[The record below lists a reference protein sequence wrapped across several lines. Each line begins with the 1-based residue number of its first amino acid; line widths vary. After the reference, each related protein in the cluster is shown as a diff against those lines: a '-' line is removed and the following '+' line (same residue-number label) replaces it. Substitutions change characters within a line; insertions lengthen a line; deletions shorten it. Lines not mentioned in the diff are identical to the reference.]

1 MKNISNYL
9 MICIF
14 LFGSVLLRS
23 EEFSAKSDKYS
34 ATIGDRV
41 CITLTAQSSDKI
53 IFPMIPDSLSESYKL
68 ISKSLI
74 DTVRSGSSV
83 TLSQKLYIT
92 SFDSGQVI
100 IPAFTF
106 FTISGSA
113 TVPHYSN
120 SVSISFASPDISAM
134 TDILDAKSIVPELS
148 VWTDYW
154 HWYLAGIGAIV
165 LALGVYR
172 FYKKR
177 KEVPVAS
184 DAPKFELPKM
194 SAEEW
199 LTQEVLALRT
209 KELWHAGFQK
219 LHFSSL
225 SDAVRRYLEL
235 KYKVSAM
242 ELTTAE
248 IETLIRDFTSPDQ
261 FDIII
266 ELLRSADLVKF
277 AKFVPDEAYCVRSL
291 TMADKLLSLS
301 NAK

>member
-1 MKNISNYL
+1 

-14 LFGSVLLRS
+14 LFGSVALHS

-34 ATIGDRV
+34 AQIGDRV
-41 CITLTAQSSDKI
+41 CITLTARSSEKI
-53 IFPMIPDSLSESYKL
+53 VFPIIPDSLSASYKL

-100 IPAFTF
+100 VPAFTF
-106 FTISGSA
+106 FTISGGA
-113 TVPHYSN
+113 TMPHYSN
-120 SVSISFASPDISAM
+120 AVSVSFSSPDISTM
-134 TDILDAKSIVPELS
+134 KDIHDAKSILPELS

-154 HWYLAGIGAIV
+154 YWYLAGIGAIV
-165 LALGVYR
+165 LAYGVYR
-172 FYKKR
+172 YYNKK
-177 KEVPVAS
+177 KAISAVS
-184 DAPKFELPKM
+184 DAPKFEMPKM

-199 LTQEVLALRT
+199 LTQEVLVLRK

-225 SDAVRRYLEL
+225 SDAIRRYLEL

-248 IETLIRDFTSPDQ
+248 IETLIREFTSPAQ
-261 FDIII
+261 FDIIL

-277 AKFVPDEAYCVRSL
+277 AKFVPDEAYCVQSL
-291 TMADKLLSLS
+291 TMTDKLLSLS